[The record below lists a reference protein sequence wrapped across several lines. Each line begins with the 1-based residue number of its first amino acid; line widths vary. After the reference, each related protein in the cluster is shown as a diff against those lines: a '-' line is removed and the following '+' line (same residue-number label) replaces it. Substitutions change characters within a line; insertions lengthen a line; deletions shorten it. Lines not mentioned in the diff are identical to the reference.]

1 MKKSYDD
8 LSEKL
13 KSKEEKLQFLEK
25 NEKRNK
31 SVFDEEGEGPNP
43 ENGDAIYTSEKITS
57 TFDQFSF
64 TKEVLNDYLY
74 CLYLFETTI
83 SINSLVNNIMG
94 NLNLYSTYY
103 KMNF

>member
-1 MKKSYDD
+1 M
-8 LSEKL
+8 
-13 KSKEEKLQFLEK
+13 
-25 NEKRNK
+25 
-31 SVFDEEGEGPNP
+31 
-43 ENGDAIYTSEKITS
+43 EKITS

-94 NLNLYSTYY
+94 NLNLYSTYSFKTSKFNPLSNY
-103 KMNF
+103 PLNSIQNEFLEDIYFVAFDKYISNKKLPK